1 MPRTR
6 VRICLFA
13 DSFHRGENQ
22 IGVSVADPL
31 PGRTGVLLVPLIMS
45 DKIVFAVEEAASA
58 QASLN
63 SGSDGSRVRG
73 IGYATNFATERLAAR
88 AYQVEA
94 NNPK

>member
-1 MPRTR
+1 MQTVSTEERTKSAFPWQA
-6 VRICLFA
+6 LSQA
-13 DSFHRGENQ
+13 E
-22 IGVSVADPL
+22 
-31 PGRTGVLLVPLIMS
+31 LVIMS

-63 SGSDGSRVRG
+63 AGSDGSQVRG
-73 IGYATNFATERLAAR
+73 SGHATNFATERLAAR